1 MKRDILS
8 VLDMKEDFE
17 DLIGLSLK
25 LKRSRYEE
33 VSSVKNRVLAM
44 IFEKP
49 STRTRVSFESAIRQ
63 IGGHS
68 LYLNPNDMQLGRGE
82 TISDTAKVLSRMVDV
97 IAYRAFEHTKMMEL
111 ARNATIPVINA
122 LDDSEHPVQMLA
134 DFMTLYEKF
143 GNLKGLNL
151 TYAGDGNNV
160 ANSLLYASAL
170 TGVNIRVATP
180 EGYEP
185 KKEYVSK
192 ATELASRYGSSVE
205 ILNDPLKAAKGAD
218 AVYTDVWISMGEENQ
233 RQEKEKLFIRYQVN
247 EKLMAQA
254 SDRAV
259 FLHCLPAHRNLE
271 VTPGVIDGVRS
282 VVFDEAENR
291 LHTEKALLVR
301 LLSLQ

>member
-33 VSSVKNRVLAM
+33 VSSAKNRVLAM

-151 TYAGDGNNV
+151 TYVGDGNNV

-233 RQEKEKLFIRYQVN
+233 RQEKEKLFIKYQVN

-254 SDRAV
+254 SDRAI

>member
-33 VSSVKNRVLAM
+33 VSSAKNRVLAM

-151 TYAGDGNNV
+151 TYVGDGNNV
-160 ANSLLYASAL
+160 TNSLLYASAL

-233 RQEKEKLFIRYQVN
+233 RQEKEKLFIKYQVN

-254 SDRAV
+254 SDRAI

>member
-33 VSSVKNRVLAM
+33 VSSAKNRVLAM

-49 STRTRVSFESAIRQ
+49 STRTRVSFESAMRQ

>member
-1 MKRDILS
+1 MKREILS
-8 VLDMKEDFE
+8 VFDMKEDFE

-33 VSSVKNRVLAM
+33 VSSAKNRVLAM

-143 GNLKGLNL
+143 GKLKGLNL
-151 TYAGDGNNV
+151 TYVGDGNNV

-233 RQEKEKLFIRYQVN
+233 RQEKEKLFIKYQVN

-254 SDRAV
+254 SDRAI

>member
-33 VSSVKNRVLAM
+33 VSSAKNRVLAM

-49 STRTRVSFESAIRQ
+49 STRTRVSFESAMRQ

-151 TYAGDGNNV
+151 TYVGDGNNV

-233 RQEKEKLFIRYQVN
+233 RQEKEKLFIKYQVN

-259 FLHCLPAHRNLE
+259 FLHCLPAHRSLE

>member
-25 LKRSRYEE
+25 IKRSRYEE
-33 VSSVKNRVLAM
+33 VSSAKNRVLAM

-49 STRTRVSFESAIRQ
+49 STRTRVSFESAMRQ

-151 TYAGDGNNV
+151 TYVGDGNNV

-233 RQEKEKLFIRYQVN
+233 RQEKEKLFIKYQVN

>member
-25 LKRSRYEE
+25 IKRSRYEE
-33 VSSVKNRVLAM
+33 VSSAKNRVLAM

-49 STRTRVSFESAIRQ
+49 STRTRVSFESAMRQ

-151 TYAGDGNNV
+151 TYVGDGNNV

-233 RQEKEKLFIRYQVN
+233 RQEKEKLFIKYQVN

-254 SDRAV
+254 SDRAI

>member
-33 VSSVKNRVLAM
+33 VSSAKNRVLAM

-49 STRTRVSFESAIRQ
+49 STRTRVSFESAMRQ

-233 RQEKEKLFIRYQVN
+233 RQEKEKLFIKYQVN

>member
-111 ARNATIPVINA
+111 ARNATIPVVNA

-151 TYAGDGNNV
+151 TYVGDGNNV

-205 ILNDPLKAAKGAD
+205 IMNDPLRAAKGAD

-233 RQEKEKLFIRYQVN
+233 RQEKEKLFIKYQVN

-259 FLHCLPAHRNLE
+259 FLHCLPAHRDLE
-271 VTPGVIDGVRS
+271 VTPSVIDGVRS

-301 LLSLQ
+301 LLSF